1 MPLMTRGLGED
12 PFKTL
17 QGALFNKMRQ
27 QQREKKANEMMN
39 QQNQSM
45 HDIISQEVN
54 NFNGRDEKVKDSVN
68 ENLKGRGINGTVD
81 NINTSA
87 VQNDDGELKDVK
99 QPISNT
105 PDETINNRVKDNV
118 ENEHDG
124 VKLDNVNTKPI
135 REHVDEYGPD
145 YDYTVNGEGYEHDKH
160 GTQEIKGDSP
170 ITKNSDDAEQ
180 EKEANNDTPG
190 EEKTDSQSEL
200 SETDSQKETGTSD
213 EGDDLEEKDDTPPI
227 DTMPVGQTND
237 TDSATASPQN
247 ASKRGKY
254 KVKEWQ

>member
-12 PFKTL
+12 PFKAL
-17 QGALFNKMRQ
+17 QGALFDKMRQ
-27 QQREKKANEMMN
+27 QQQEKKANEMME

-68 ENLKGRGINGTVD
+68 DNLKDQGINGTVD
-81 NINTSA
+81 NVNTGA
-87 VQNDDGELKDVK
+87 IQNDDGELKDVK

-105 PDETINNRVKDNV
+105 PDEVINDRVKDNV

-124 VKLDNVNTKPI
+124 VKLGNVNTKPI

-145 YDYTVNGEGYEHDKH
+145 YDYTVNGDGYERDKH
-160 GTQEIKGDSP
+160 GTQQIKGDSA
-170 ITKNSDDAEQ
+170 ITQNSDETGQGKDEPG
-180 EKEANNDTPG
+180 DGTPS
-190 EEKTDSQSEL
+190 EEKTNSQSD
-200 SETDSQKETGTSD
+200 TDKTDG
-213 EGDDLEEKDDTPPI
+213 LEEKDGTPPI
-227 DTMPVGQTND
+227 DIMPVGQTNGTD
-237 TDSATASPQN
+237 TATDSPQN

>member
-12 PFKTL
+12 PFKAL
-17 QGALFNKMRQ
+17 QGALFDKMRQ
-27 QQREKKANEMMN
+27 QQQEKKANEMMG

-68 ENLKGRGINGTVD
+68 DNLKEQGINGTVD
-81 NINTSA
+81 NVNAGAI
-87 VQNDDGELKDVK
+87 QNDGELKDVK

-105 PDETINNRVKDNV
+105 PDEVINDRVKDNV

-124 VKLDNVNTKPI
+124 IKLDNVNTKPI

-145 YDYTVNGEGYEHDKH
+145 YDYTVNGDGYERDKH
-160 GTQEIKGDSP
+160 GTQQIKSDSA
-170 ITKNSDDAEQ
+170 ITQNSDGTEQ
-180 EKEANNDTPG
+180 DKDEPGDDTPS
-190 EEKTDSQSEL
+190 EEKTNSQS
-200 SETDSQKETGTSD
+200 DTGKT
-213 EGDDLEEKDDTPPI
+213 DDLEEKDDTPPI

>member
-27 QQREKKANEMMN
+27 QQQEKKANEMMN

-68 ENLKGRGINGTVD
+68 ENLKGQGINGTVD
-81 NINTSA
+81 NVNTSA

-145 YDYTVNGEGYEHDKH
+145 YDYTVNGDGYERDKH

-170 ITKNSDDAEQ
+170 ITQNSDDKEQ
-180 EKEANNDTPG
+180 EKEANDDAPG
-190 EEKTDSQSEL
+190 EEKTDSSSEPG
-200 SETDSQKETGTSD
+200 ETDSSKETDTSD
-213 EGDDLEEKDDTPPI
+213 EKDDTAPI
-227 DTMPVGQTND
+227 DRMPVGQTND
-237 TDSATASPQN
+237 TDNATASPQN

>member
-12 PFKTL
+12 PFKAL
-17 QGALFNKMRQ
+17 QGALFNKLRQ
-27 QQREKKANEMMN
+27 QQQEKKANEMVE

-68 ENLKGRGINGTVD
+68 DNLKDKGINGAVD
-81 NINTSA
+81 NVNTGA
-87 VQNDDGELKDVK
+87 IQNDDGELKDVK

-105 PDETINNRVKDNV
+105 PDEVINDRVKGNV

-145 YDYTVNGEGYEHDKH
+145 YDYTVNGDGYERDKH
-160 GTQEIKGDSP
+160 GTQQIKGNSA
-170 ITKNSDDAEQ
+170 ITENNDTEQ
-180 EKEANNDTPG
+180 EKEANNDAPG
-190 EEKTDSQSEL
+190 EEKTDSSSEP
-200 SETDSQKETGTSD
+200 SETDSPKETDTSD
-213 EGDDLEEKDDTPPI
+213 EKDDTPPI
-227 DTMPVGQTND
+227 DAMPVGQTND
-237 TDSATASPQN
+237 IDNATASPQN

>member
-12 PFKTL
+12 PFKAL

-27 QQREKKANEMMN
+27 QQQEKKANEMME

-68 ENLKGRGINGTVD
+68 ENLKDQGINGTV
-81 NINTSA
+81 NNVNTGA
-87 VQNDDGELKDVK
+87 IQNDVGETKDVK

-105 PDETINNRVKDNV
+105 PDEVINDRVKDNV
-118 ENEHDG
+118 EDEHDG

-145 YDYTVNGEGYEHDKH
+145 YDYTVNGDGYERDKH
-160 GTQEIKGDSP
+160 GTQQIKGDSP
-170 ITKNSDDAEQ
+170 ITE
-180 EKEANNDTPG
+180 NNDTGQDKDEPG
-190 EEKTDSQSEL
+190 DDTPSEEKTNSQSD
-200 SETDSQKETGTSD
+200 TDKTDG
-213 EGDDLEEKDDTPPI
+213 LEEKDDTPPI
-227 DTMPVGQTND
+227 DTMPVGQTNGTVTA
-237 TDSATASPQN
+237 TDSPQN

>member
-12 PFKTL
+12 PFKAL
-17 QGALFNKMRQ
+17 QGALFDKMRQ
-27 QQREKKANEMMN
+27 QQQEKKANEMME

-68 ENLKGRGINGTVD
+68 DNLKDQGINGTVG
-81 NINTSA
+81 NANTGA
-87 VQNDDGELKDVK
+87 IQNDDGELKDVK

-105 PDETINNRVKDNV
+105 PDEVINERVKDNV

-145 YDYTVNGEGYEHDKH
+145 YDYTVNGDGYERDKH
-160 GTQEIKGDSP
+160 GTQQIKGDSA
-170 ITKNSDDAEQ
+170 ITQNSDDTGQ
-180 EKEANNDTPG
+180 GKDDPGDDTPS
-190 EEKTDSQSEL
+190 EEKTNSQSD
-200 SETDSQKETGTSD
+200 TDKTDG
-213 EGDDLEEKDDTPPI
+213 LEEKDDTPPI

-237 TDSATASPQN
+237 TDTATDSPQN

>member
-12 PFKTL
+12 PFKAL

-27 QQREKKANEMMN
+27 QQQEKKANEMME

-68 ENLKGRGINGTVD
+68 DNLKDQGINGTVG
-81 NINTSA
+81 NVNTGA
-87 VQNDDGELKDVK
+87 IQNDDGELKGVK

-105 PDETINNRVKDNV
+105 PDEVINDRVKDNV

-145 YDYTVNGEGYEHDKH
+145 YDYTVNGDGYERDKH
-160 GTQEIKGDSP
+160 GTQQIKGDSA
-170 ITKNSDDAEQ
+170 ITQNSDDTGKDKDEPGD
-180 EKEANNDTPG
+180 DTPS
-190 EEKTDSQSEL
+190 EEKTNSQSG
-200 SETDSQKETGTSD
+200 TDKTDG
-213 EGDDLEEKDDTPPI
+213 LEEKDDTPPI
-227 DTMPVGQTND
+227 DTMPVGQTNG
-237 TDSATASPQN
+237 TDSATDSPQN

>member
-12 PFKTL
+12 PFKAL

-27 QQREKKANEMMN
+27 QQQEKKANEMME

-68 ENLKGRGINGTVD
+68 DNLKDQGINGTVD
-81 NINTSA
+81 NVNTGA
-87 VQNDDGELKDVK
+87 IQNDVGETKDVK

-105 PDETINNRVKDNV
+105 PDEVINDRVKDNV
-118 ENEHDG
+118 EAEHDG

-145 YDYTVNGEGYEHDKH
+145 YDYTVNGDGYERDKH
-160 GTQEIKGDSP
+160 GTQQIKGDSA
-170 ITKNSDDAEQ
+170 ITQNSDDTRQDKDEPG
-180 EKEANNDTPG
+180 DGTPS
-190 EEKTDSQSEL
+190 EEKTNSQSD
-200 SETDSQKETGTSD
+200 TDKTG
-213 EGDDLEEKDDTPPI
+213 DLEEKDDTPPI
-227 DTMPVGQTND
+227 GTMPVGQTNGTD
-237 TDSATASPQN
+237 TATDSPQN

>member
-27 QQREKKANEMMN
+27 QQQEKKANEMMN

-54 NFNGRDEKVKDSVN
+54 NFNKHDEKVKDSVN
-68 ENLKGRGINGTVD
+68 ENLKDRGINGTVD
-81 NINTSA
+81 NVNTSA

-118 ENEHDG
+118 ENEHNG

-145 YDYTVNGEGYEHDKH
+145 YDYTVNGDGYERDKH
-160 GTQEIKGDSP
+160 GTQEIKGDSA
-170 ITKNSDDAEQ
+170 ITQNSDDTEQ
-180 EKEANNDTPG
+180 EKEANDDAPG
-190 EEKTDSQSEL
+190 EEKTDSPSEPG
-200 SETDSQKETGTSD
+200 ETDSSKETDTSD
-213 EGDDLEEKDDTPPI
+213 EKDNTAPI
-227 DTMPVGQTND
+227 DAMPVGQTND
-237 TDSATASPQN
+237 TDNATASPQS

>member
-12 PFKTL
+12 PFKAL

-27 QQREKKANEMMN
+27 QQQEKKANEMME

-68 ENLKGRGINGTVD
+68 DNLKDQGINGTVD
-81 NINTSA
+81 NVNTGA
-87 VQNDDGELKDVK
+87 IQNDVGETKDVK

-105 PDETINNRVKDNV
+105 PDEVINDRVKDNV
-118 ENEHDG
+118 EAEHDG

-145 YDYTVNGEGYEHDKH
+145 YDYTVNGDGYERDKH
-160 GTQEIKGDSP
+160 GTQQIKGDSA
-170 ITKNSDDAEQ
+170 ITQNSDDTRQDKDEPG
-180 EKEANNDTPG
+180 DGTPS
-190 EEKTDSQSEL
+190 EEKTNSQSD
-200 SETDSQKETGTSD
+200 TDKTG
-213 EGDDLEEKDDTPPI
+213 DLEEKDDTPPI
-227 DTMPVGQTND
+227 DTMPVGQTNGTD
-237 TDSATASPQN
+237 TATDSPQN

>member
-12 PFKTL
+12 PFKAL
-17 QGALFNKMRQ
+17 QGALFDKMRQ
-27 QQREKKANEMMN
+27 QQQEKKANEMME

-68 ENLKGRGINGTVD
+68 DNLKDQGINATVD
-81 NINTSA
+81 NVNTGA
-87 VQNDDGELKDVK
+87 IQNDGELKDVK

-105 PDETINNRVKDNV
+105 PDEVINDRVKDNV

-135 REHVDEYGPD
+135 REHVDEHGPD
-145 YDYTVNGEGYEHDKH
+145 YDYTVNGDGYERDKH
-160 GTQEIKGDSP
+160 GTQEIKGDSA
-170 ITKNSDDAEQ
+170 ITQNSDDTGKDKDEPDD
-180 EKEANNDTPG
+180 DTPS
-190 EEKTDSQSEL
+190 EEKTNSQS
-200 SETDSQKETGTSD
+200 DTGKT
-213 EGDDLEEKDDTPPI
+213 DDLEEKDDTPPI
-227 DTMPVGQTND
+227 DTMPVGQTNGTD
-237 TDSATASPQN
+237 TATDSPQN

>member
-12 PFKTL
+12 PFKAL

-27 QQREKKANEMMN
+27 QQQEKKANEMME

-68 ENLKGRGINGTVD
+68 DNLKDQGINGTVD
-81 NINTSA
+81 NVNTGA
-87 VQNDDGELKDVK
+87 IQNDVGETKDVK

-105 PDETINNRVKDNV
+105 PDEVINDRVKDNV
-118 ENEHDG
+118 EAEHDG

-145 YDYTVNGEGYEHDKH
+145 YDYTVNGDGYERDKH
-160 GTQEIKGDSP
+160 GTQQIKGDSA
-170 ITKNSDDAEQ
+170 ITQNSDDTRQDKDEPG
-180 EKEANNDTPG
+180 DGTPS
-190 EEKTDSQSEL
+190 EEKTNSQSD
-200 SETDSQKETGTSD
+200 TDKIG
-213 EGDDLEEKDDTPPI
+213 DLEEKDDTPPI
-227 DTMPVGQTND
+227 GTMPVGQTNGTD
-237 TDSATASPQN
+237 TATDSPQN